1 MDWSASTWWW
11 LTAGLLVLA
20 ELLSGTFYLLM
31 LALGCAAGAL
41 AAHAGTPVTAQI
53 AIASL
58 VGAGA
63 TAIWHYRR
71 ASAPR
76 SAPVQRNRDANLD
89 IGEQV
94 MVQAW
99 NAQGHTRVQHRGAG
113 WSARLA
119 PAAPSAPGPHTI
131 VAIEGNELILEPSR
145 RETSQATH

>member
-1 MDWSASTWWW
+1 MDWSAATAWW
-11 LTAGLLVLA
+11 LLAGLLVVA

-31 LALGCAAGAL
+31 LALGCAVGAL
-41 AAHAGTPVTAQI
+41 CAHAGLGLQLQI
-53 AIASL
+53 LAAAL
-58 VGAGA
+58 CGAGA

-76 SAPVQRNRDANLD
+76 SAPVERNRDANLD

-99 NAQGHTRVQHRGAG
+99 STERSARVHYRGSA

-119 PAAPSAPGPHTI
+119 PDAAAAPGPHVI
-131 VAIEGNELILEPSR
+131 VAVQGNELVLAPYA
-145 RETSQATH
+145 ETTF

>member
-1 MDWSASTWWW
+1 MDWNASTWWW

-31 LALGCAAGAL
+31 FALGCAAGAL
-41 AAHAGTPVTAQI
+41 AGHAGLPATAQV
-53 AIASL
+53 AIAAI

-63 TAIWHYRR
+63 TAVWHYRR

-94 MVQAW
+94 TVQAW
-99 NAQGHTRVQHRGAG
+99 SAEGTARVQYRGAG

-119 PAAPSAPGPHTI
+119 PDAPPVPGPHTI
-131 VAIEGNELILEPSR
+131 VALEGNELVLAPTRHASDQ
-145 RETSQATH
+145 TTP